1 MSNKQF
7 WIKLADDLHKA
18 HEMLLAETPSVIKAD
33 TDYWLYW
40 AGIHSI
46 SAAAATCN
54 QMRFTEM
61 DRENARRGERT

>member
-18 HEMLLAETPSVIKAD
+18 HEMLLAETPSITPG
-33 TDYWLYW
+33 TDYWLHW
-40 AGIHSI
+40 AGMHSI
-46 SAAAATCN
+46 SAAASTCN
-54 QMRFTEM
+54 HMRFAEM